1 MMRRTAMKGP
11 TVGRNF
17 SGQKQLDPERRAD
30 RYVWYG
36 MVWYGMQCNASRQ
49 EKGQGRLD
57 WTELDW
63 TEKEM
68 LFFLYSPGI
77 LKALWCAGGME
88 TVALAL
94 IRMRYDSRGG

>member
-36 MVWYGMQCNASRQ
+36 MVCNAMQ
-49 EKGQGRLD
+49 VGRRKDRVD
-57 WTELDW
+57 WTELN
-63 TEKEM
+63 
-68 LFFLYSPGI
+68 
-77 LKALWCAGGME
+77 
-88 TVALAL
+88 
-94 IRMRYDSRGG
+94 